1 MLISAPEI
9 DSYKNHNIFILTF
22 HRYLRRYGFEEGLF
36 SFEAGLLKFWTQ
48 SWSWLSIF
56 QDARIQQVQASTLSN
71 AGGLKIS
78 SICFRLFTKYSWLYL
93 HKHPCMINHESLIPK
108 AIICSGITSCIGR
121 HVYAAKFQVQSLL
134 MWYKFTLLLKCF
146 IYLSFKITFLPNFN
160 PIPRFGTRWG
170 LRMLWLAIPVPQV
183 ARNHTNYKRRS
194 EGLNNCQ
201 LYEIRLEQNGQ
212 EGFGI

>member
-71 AGGLKIS
+71 AGGLRIS

-93 HKHPCMINHESLIPK
+93 HKHPCMNNHESLIPK
-108 AIICSGITSCIGR
+108 AIICNGITSCIGR

-134 MWYKFTLLLKCF
+134 MWYD
-146 IYLSFKITFLPNFN
+146 TFLLQHNFHLERNLN
-160 PIPRFGTRWG
+160 PILRFGTRWG
-170 LRMLWLAIPVPQV
+170 LRMWWLAIPVPQV
-183 ARNHTNYKRRS
+183 PSISFGTITVSNEDQKNQTTARKKLGW
-194 EGLNNCQ
+194 EP
-201 LYEIRLEQNGQ
+201 NGQ
-212 EGFGI
+212 DGFGI